1 MESMSV
7 QLIARENSPG
17 DTEAADLL
25 LPPSSKKGVTLEQLR
40 DLAVFPRALL
50 KSGLAEEVVGW
61 TLLIFEVEDISKMT
75 VFIFG

>member
-7 QLIARENSPG
+7 QLITRENSPG

-25 LPPSSKKGVTLEQLR
+25 LPPSSKNGVTLEQLC

-50 KSGLAEEVVGW
+50 ESVLAEVVGW
-61 TLLIFEVEDISKMT
+61 TLLIFAVVVDISEMT